1 MSLKISPGRDHYFLG
16 DHFRMSKP
24 ISIWLFIRISKRNMI
39 KVVFFKKNLKYS
51 IYKMVGMTT
60 VILAKLVTKTI
71 VKIRSTVGNVCFMY
85 LFFFGGGEEVKGE
98 AFLLTLMIKYITTL
112 NKT

>member
-1 MSLKISPGRDHYFLG
+1 
-16 DHFRMSKP
+16 
-24 ISIWLFIRISKRNMI
+24 MI

-85 LFFFGGGEEVKGE
+85 WFFLGGGGGGGGEEVKGE
-98 AFLLTLMIKYITTL
+98 TFLLTLMIKYITTL